1 MHTTPFQR
9 MGSCPWDSNPIPWKS
24 RQLQLATE
32 EQQAVDVAVQQFLEA
47 GIIETSPS
55 QDERYLSN
63 FFTLQEPTKRR
74 PILDCQKLNEFVQ
87 CAHFKMEGVPALREI
102 IEEGDLL
109 CKLDLKDAYTVV
121 PIHED
126 SRRFLSFK
134 HRNVVYQYRAL
145 AFGLSVAPR
154 IFSKIM
160 RYAIEP
166 LRDEGIRMVYYLDD
180 ICLLAKSKHEME
192 MITSRVVTHL
202 TKLFGF
208 SIQHKNN
215 EDHSASTQ
223 DQQST
228 VTDQAIEEDL
238 GAAVM
243 PLDCKSFGENDLNDT
258 SCRRSAP
265 SHSVSPEGPQPL
277 IVGQQEQ
284 MGQPLQVE
292 YEEQGRP
299 PMTRRIRVGG

>member
-1 MHTTPFQR
+1 
-9 MGSCPWDSNPIPWKS
+9 
-24 RQLQLATE
+24 
-32 EQQAVDVAVQQFLEA
+32 
-47 GIIETSPS
+47 
-55 QDERYLSN
+55 
-63 FFTLQEPTKRR
+63 
-74 PILDCQKLNEFVQ
+74 
-87 CAHFKMEGVPALREI
+87 MEGVPALREI

-192 MITSRVVTHL
+192 MVTSRVVTHL
-202 TKLFGF
+202 TKLGF
-208 SIQHKNN
+208 LINWQKSILEPSTMQDFLGFQFNTRTMKITVPQPKINNLLSRIKQLKKTSVPRSCRWIASLLGKMTSMIPAVGEALLHIRYLQRDLSLSLSGSKNKW
-215 EDHSASTQ
+215 DSPCRLSMK
-223 DQQST
+223 SK
-228 VTDQAIEEDL
+228 EDL
-238 GAAVM
+238 QWWEQWSTTKNGLPIQLLPM
-243 PLDCKSFGENDLNDT
+243 NLQKIDLTIHVDASDT
-258 SCRRSAP
+258 
-265 SHSVSPEGPQPL
+265 GW
-277 IVGQQEQ
+277 G
-284 MGQPLQVE
+284 
-292 YEEQGRP
+292 
-299 PMTRRIRVGG
+299 